1 MNGIEKGQDVPLNRL
16 QKAILV
22 LRGTENHSEATPEE
36 KKKLRGLRKKL
47 QEHSRTVQASELH
60 ALSTRVATTVWRS
73 WGNAGEWYVQRVRD
87 QEIYFKASGEE
98 IKNGNISGT
107 QVTLQLDRPRARPKA
122 KQISVSRTNQGLWKR
137 VDATDVPPAVVSAAG

>member
-1 MNGIEKGQDVPLNRL
+1 MDKIATTSQLQRELQRL
-16 QKAILV
+16 LDYTESHQPSRARLASA
-22 LRGTENHSEATPEE
+22 LRHLSQRLMPTHERALLRNAT
-36 KKKLRGLRKKL
+36 
-47 QEHSRTVQASELH
+47 ELH